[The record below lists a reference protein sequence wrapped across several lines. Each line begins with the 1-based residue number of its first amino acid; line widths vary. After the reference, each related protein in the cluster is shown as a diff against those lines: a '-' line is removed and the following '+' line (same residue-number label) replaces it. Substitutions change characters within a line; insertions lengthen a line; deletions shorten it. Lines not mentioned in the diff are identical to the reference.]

1 MKDLQEA
8 GVGNHRV
15 MLEGVPTGTEKDD
28 LMVEDISQSLS
39 TRFQIFHKA
48 TTAEYVQQHY
58 FLTLVMSILDDP
70 GPISHV
76 DR

>member
-1 MKDLQEA
+1 MKDHQEA

-39 TRFQIFHKA
+39 TRF
-48 TTAEYVQQHY
+48 
-58 FLTLVMSILDDP
+58 
-70 GPISHV
+70 
-76 DR
+76 

>member
-15 MLEGVPTGTEKDD
+15 MLEGVPTGTKKDD

-39 TRFQIFHKA
+39 TRF
-48 TTAEYVQQHY
+48 
-58 FLTLVMSILDDP
+58 
-70 GPISHV
+70 
-76 DR
+76 

>member
-8 GVGNHRV
+8 GSRNRRV
-15 MLEGVPTGTEKDD
+15 LLEGVPTGTEKDD
-28 LMVEDISQSLS
+28 LTVKDFSQSLS
-39 TRFQIFHKA
+39 TRFQTFHKA
-48 TTAEYVQQHY
+48 TRAEYVQQHC

-70 GPISHV
+70 GPISHA